1 MSALESGALFRIRRV
16 CYPSQLLDL
25 PTPGEQ
31 RDVEPNFQALRKEF
45 PVLERKTYLNSG
57 SYGALAND
65 VKRAFEAYLEERLL
79 TGANWDAWATKNEAV
94 RALTATL
101 LHAAPGE
108 IAVTASVSAGLNSL
122 ASAVDFSG
130 PRNKVVI
137 SDFEFP
143 TNAQIWHAQEPRG
156 ARVVHV
162 PPAPDGYIPL
172 ESFAAA
178 IDEQTQLVAITHVCY
193 RNGAKLD
200 IPGIVRLAHAKGAKV
215 LLDCYQS
222 VGSLDI
228 DVKALDVDFAAGGM
242 LKYLL
247 GTAGIG
253 FLYARETFI
262 ESLVPTNSGW
272 FAQADIAAMD
282 ITANRPASNA
292 RRFEAGTP
300 AVVNCY
306 AAEAGLKFLLAVGT
320 PAIEKRNYALT
331 RRCMQRLEE
340 IGWPSITPTQ
350 DERRGA
356 TIAVPSRDC
365 GGLSAQL
372 MKRDIVTSPRDGNV
386 RASFHFY
393 NDEDDVESFIA
404 AMKDLRGSFG
414 VR

>member
-1 MSALESGALFRIRRV
+1 MEH
-16 CYPSQLLDL
+16 
-25 PTPGEQ
+25 
-31 RDVEPNFQALRKEF
+31 NFEALRKEF
-45 PVLERKTYLNSG
+45 PVLQRKTYLNSG
-57 SYGALAND
+57 SYCALANE
-65 VKRAFEAYLEERLL
+65 VRAAFDAYMEDRLL
-79 TGANWDAWATKNEAV
+79 VGANWDVWVAKHECV
-94 RALTATL
+94 RSLTATL
-101 LHAAPGE
+101 LHAGPDE
-108 IAVTASVSAGLNSL
+108 IAVTASVSAGLNAL
-122 ASAVDFSG
+122 ASAFSFSG
-130 PRNKVVI
+130 ARNKVVV

-162 PPAPDGYIPL
+162 PRAADDYIPL
-172 ESFAAA
+172 ENFAKA
-178 IDEQTQLVAITHVCY
+178 IDERTQLVAITHVCF

-228 DVKALDVDFAAGGM
+228 DVKSLDVDFAAGGM

-247 GTAGIG
+247 GTAGIA
-253 FLYARETFI
+253 FLYVRDSFI
-262 ESLVPTNSGW
+262 QSLGPQNRGGV
-272 FAQADIAAMD
+272 AQAEIAAMD
-282 ITANRPASNA
+282 IPANRPAPNA

-300 AVVNCY
+300 AVVNAY

-356 TIAVPSRDC
+356 TVAVPSRDS
-365 GGLSAQL
+365 GGLSKEL
-372 MKRDIVTSPRDGNV
+372 MKR
-386 RASFHFY
+386 
-393 NDEDDVESFIA
+393 E
-404 AMKDLRGSFG
+404 
-414 VR
+414 

>member
-1 MSALESGALFRIRRV
+1 
-16 CYPSQLLDL
+16 
-25 PTPGEQ
+25 
-31 RDVEPNFQALRKEF
+31 VEPNFQALRKEF

-65 VKRAFEAYLEERLL
+65 VRRAFDAYLEERLL
-79 TGANWDAWATKNEAV
+79 RGANWDAWITKNESV

-101 LHAAPGE
+101 LHAAPAE

-130 PRNKVVI
+130 PRNTVVT

-156 ARVVHV
+156 ARVLHV
-162 PPAPDGYIPL
+162 RSAPDGHIPL
-172 ESFAAA
+172 ENFAAA

-253 FLYARETFI
+253 FLYARESLI

-272 FAQADIAAMD
+272 FAQADVAAMD
-282 ITANRPASNA
+282 ITANRPAPSA

-300 AVVNCY
+300 AVVNSY

-331 RRCMQRLEE
+331 RRCMQRLDE
-340 IGWPSITPTQ
+340 IGWPSITPAQ
-350 DERRGA
+350 DGRRGA
-356 TIAVPSRDC
+356 TVAVPSRDC
-365 GGLSAQL
+365 GGLSAEL
-372 MKRDIVTSPRDGNV
+372 MKRDIVTSPRDGNI

-393 NDEDDVESFIA
+393 NDEDDVESFVA
-404 AMKDLRGSFG
+404 AMRDLRGSFG
-414 VR
+414 PR

>member
-1 MSALESGALFRIRRV
+1 L
-16 CYPSQLLDL
+16 
-25 PTPGEQ
+25 
-31 RDVEPNFQALRKEF
+31 
-45 PVLERKTYLNSG
+45 
-57 SYGALAND
+57 
-65 VKRAFEAYLEERLL
+65 
-79 TGANWDAWATKNEAV
+79 
-94 RALTATL
+94 
-101 LHAAPGE
+101 
-108 IAVTASVSAGLNSL
+108 
-122 ASAVDFSG
+122 DFSG

-143 TNAQIWHAQEPRG
+143 TNAQIWHAQAPRG

-162 PPAPDGYIPL
+162 PRAADGYIPA
-172 ESFAAA
+172 EMFEKA
-178 IDEQTQLVAITHVCY
+178 IDEQTQLVAITHVCF

-200 IPGIVRLAHAKGAKV
+200 IPGIVRLARAKGAKV

-253 FLYARETFI
+253 FFYARG
-262 ESLVPTNSGW
+262 SLINSLLPTNTGW
-272 FAQADIAAMD
+272 FAQANITAMD
-282 ITANRPASNA
+282 ITGNRPAPNA

-320 PAIEKRNYALT
+320 QAIEKRNFALT

-340 IGWPSITPTQ
+340 IGWPSITPKQ

-356 TIAVPSRDC
+356 TVAIPSRESSR
-365 GGLSAQL
+365 LSAEL
-372 MKRDIVTSPRDGNV
+372 MQRDIVTSFRDDNV

-393 NDEDDVESFIA
+393 NNEDDVESFIGE
-404 AMKDLRGSFG
+404 MKELRDTLGP
-414 VR
+414 R

>member
-1 MSALESGALFRIRRV
+1 M
-16 CYPSQLLDL
+16 DL
-25 PTPGEQ
+25 
-31 RDVEPNFQALRKEF
+31 NFDALRKEF
-45 PVLERKTYLNSG
+45 PLLERKTYLNSG
-57 SYGALAND
+57 SYCALAKN
-65 VKRAFEAYLEERLL
+65 VKAAFEAYMEDRLL
-79 TGANWDAWATKNEAV
+79 VGANWDVWVTKNESV
-94 RALTATL
+94 RALVAEL

-108 IAVTASVSAGLNSL
+108 IAVTASVSAGLNAL
-122 ASAVDFSG
+122 ASALQFSG
-130 PRNKVVI
+130 ARNKVIV

-162 PPAPDGYIPL
+162 PRAADGYIPA
-172 ESFAAA
+172 ENFASV
-178 IDEQTQLVAITHVCY
+178 IDEQTQLVAITHVCF

-200 IPGIVRLAHAKGAKV
+200 IPGIVRLARAKGAKV

-228 DVKALDVDFAAGGM
+228 DVKALDLDFAVGGM

-247 GTAGIG
+247 GTAGIA
-253 FLYARETFI
+253 FLYARDSFAH
-262 ESLVPTNSGW
+262 SLLPTNSGW
-272 FAQADIAAMD
+272 FAQAEIAAMD
-282 ITANRPASNA
+282 ITANRPAPNA

-300 AVVNCY
+300 PVVNCY

-331 RRCMQRLEE
+331 RRCMQRLQE

-356 TIAVPSRDC
+356 TVALPSRDS
-365 GGLSAQL
+365 GGLSREL
-372 MKRDIVTSPRDGNV
+372 MKRDIVTSHRDDNV

-393 NDEDDVESFIA
+393 NNEDDVESFVA
-404 AMKDLRGSFG
+404 AVKDLRGSFSP
-414 VR
+414 R

>member
-1 MSALESGALFRIRRV
+1 MSPDYFEVSTMTA
-16 CYPSQLLDL
+16 
-25 PTPGEQ
+25 
-31 RDVEPNFQALRKEF
+31 VEPNFQALRKEF

-57 SYGALAND
+57 SYGALANS
-65 VKRAFEAYLEERLL
+65 VKAAVEAYLEDRLL
-79 TGANWDAWATKNEAV
+79 NGANWDAWITKNESV

-101 LHAAPGE
+101 LRAVPDE
-108 IAVTASVSAGLNSL
+108 IAVTASVSAGLNAL

-130 PRNKVVI
+130 PRNKVVV

-156 ARVVHV
+156 ARVIHV
-162 PPAPDGYIPL
+162 PRAPDGYIPL
-172 ESFAAA
+172 ENFAEA

-215 LLDCYQS
+215 LLDCYQA

-247 GTAGIG
+247 GTAGIA
-253 FLYARETFI
+253 FLYVRDSFTK
-262 ESLVPTNSGW
+262 SLVPTNSGW
-272 FAQADIAAMD
+272 FAQADIGAMD
-282 ITANRPASNA
+282 ITANRPAPSA

-306 AAEAGLKFLLAVGT
+306 AAEAGLEFLLAVGM
-320 PAIEKRNYALT
+320 PAIERRNYALT

-340 IGWPSITPTQ
+340 IGWPSITPARN
-350 DERRGA
+350 ERRGA
-356 TIAVPSRDC
+356 TVAVPSRDS
-365 GGLSAQL
+365 GRLSAEL
-372 MKRDIVTSPRDGNV
+372 LKRDVVTSPRDDNV

-393 NDEDDVESFIA
+393 NNEDDVESFIA
-404 AMKDLRGSFG
+404 AMKGLRESFG
-414 VR
+414 PG